1 MRKQIED
8 FVQNCRTCAQCKH
21 GPVPKM
27 NVQDHRKVERLF
39 EMISIDIAAMPL
51 SLKGNQNFLLVT
63 DNLSKLS
70 TSIPVQDTQASTLIS
85 ASWIHWFGHYG
96 IPRWLQSDQ
105 GHNVDGQAIRKMCE
119 ELAIKKLRSSA
130 YHPARNGSAE
140 RVIQSLKTI
149 VRTICHSRGI
159 SIHQWDD
166 VLPEASLHLNSMVNK
181 STKFSHFKKFT
192 ELRQTFQLTINLD
205 VMPKEKHWIQY

>member
-8 FVQNCRTCAQCKH
+8 FVQNCRICAQCKH

-27 NVQDHRKVERLF
+27 SVQDHRKVERLF

-85 ASWIHWFGHYG
+85 ALWIH
-96 IPRWLQSDQ
+96 
-105 GHNVDGQAIRKMCE
+105 
-119 ELAIKKLRSSA
+119 
-130 YHPARNGSAE
+130 
-140 RVIQSLKTI
+140 
-149 VRTICHSRGI
+149 
-159 SIHQWDD
+159 
-166 VLPEASLHLNSMVNK
+166 
-181 STKFSHFKKFT
+181 
-192 ELRQTFQLTINLD
+192 
-205 VMPKEKHWIQY
+205 